1 VLRLPL
7 VPMRIKNMQRMSDIL
22 KELKI

>member
-1 VLRLPL
+1 LRLPL
-7 VPMRIKNMQRMSDIL
+7 VPMRIKNMQRMSEIV